1 MKVAKPEGALKHE
14 AKVISDLENRRITL
28 ACICGWSKRLSLED
42 SASSRYADAN
52 AWASHF
58 DLALE

>member
-1 MKVAKPEGALKHE
+1 MRHE
-14 AKVISDLENRRITL
+14 PKVISDLENRRITL
-28 ACICGWSKRLSLED
+28 TCVCGWSMRLSLED

-58 DLALE
+58 DLGLD